1 MIIGTGIDLVEVE
14 RIEAK
19 LRKENGFRE
28 KVFSKKEIAYCES
41 QTNMAQHFAARFAA
55 KEAFLKAIGQ
65 GLQAGYE
72 LCELE
77 IVVDTLGK
85 PSLNVRGTFLNYLPS
100 DRPVRIHVSMSHLQT
115 VASAVVIVET

>member
-14 RIEAK
+14 RIQEK
-19 LRKENGFRE
+19 LLKGNGFRE
-28 KVFSKKEIAYCES
+28 KVFSRGEIAYCES

-77 IVVDTLGK
+77 VVVDAMGK
-85 PSLNVRGTFLNYLPS
+85 PSLRVGGAFLNFLPS
-100 DRPVRIHVSMSHLQT
+100 DHPVRIHVSMSHLHT
-115 VASAVVIVET
+115 VASAVVIIEA